1 MAAAGAAAHAA
12 AVNAVKASGVVVRM
26 EPEDFFLILKKVET
40 PLVVIGRSMFRKH
53 HQYLTSY
60 RGLAFF
66 TTSSKEL
73 VLPPRTEVVRAK
85 SISFPDM

>member
-1 MAAAGAAAHAA
+1 MASAAGAQQAIA
-12 AVNAVKASGVVVRM
+12 NAIKASGVVVRM
-26 EPEDFFLILKKVET
+26 EPEDFFAILKKVET